1 MTGEKVLLARAKKGE
16 IAAFESLMTA
26 YENRVYT
33 LALRSTGSEQDAAD
47 ITQEVFLRAWKSL
60 ESFRGD
66 SSLSTWLYRVTSN
79 ICVDF
84 ARKRAAESGMASIDD
99 AESPA
104 ASVADPSRAIQP
116 EQAVENQELRE
127 ELQYALSQLSEE
139 HREVVLLRDVA
150 GLAYTEIARTLG
162 LEDGTVKSRLARARN
177 SLRKILLERGNI
189 SLPTSSKQTEG
200 RRTEHEQLRKV

>member
-60 ESFRGD
+60 DSFRGD

-79 ICVDF
+79 LCVDF
-84 ARKRAAESGMASIDD
+84 ARKRAAEGNIASIDD
-99 AESPA
+99 TESPA
-104 ASVADPSRAIQP
+104 ASIPDPARTIQP

-127 ELQYALSQLSEE
+127 ELQHALAQLSEE
-139 HREVVLLRDVA
+139 HRKVVLLRDVA
-150 GLAYTEIARTLG
+150 GLTYTEIARTLG
-162 LEDGTVKSRLARARN
+162 LEEGTVKSRLARARN

-200 RRTEHEQLRKV
+200 RRAEHE

>member
-33 LALRSTGSEQDAAD
+33 LALRSTGSEHDAAD
-47 ITQEVFLRAWKSL
+47 ITQEVFLD
-60 ESFRGD
+60 SFRGD

-79 ICVDF
+79 LCVDF
-84 ARKRAAESGMASIDD
+84 ARKRAAEGSTASIDD

-104 ASVADPSRAIQP
+104 ASIPDPSRAIQP
-116 EQAVENQELRE
+116 EQAAENQELRE
-127 ELQYALSQLSEE
+127 ELQYALAQLSEE
-139 HREVVLLRDVA
+139 HRRVVLLRDVA
-150 GLAYTEIARTLG
+150 GLPYTEIARTLE
-162 LEDGTVKSRLARARN
+162 LEEGTVKSRLARARN
-177 SLRKILLERGNI
+177 SLRKILLARGNI

-200 RRTEHEQLRKV
+200 RRADHE

>member
-60 ESFRGD
+60 DSFRGD

-79 ICVDF
+79 LCVDF
-84 ARKRAAESGMASIDD
+84 ARKRAVESGTASIDD

-104 ASVADPSRAIQP
+104 ASIADPSRTIQP

-127 ELQYALSQLSEE
+127 ELQYAIAQLSEE
-139 HREVVLLRDVA
+139 HRKVVLLRDVA

-162 LEDGTVKSRLARARN
+162 VEEGTVKSRLARARN

-189 SLPTSSKQTEG
+189 SLPASSKLAEG
-200 RRTEHEQLRKV
+200 RRAEHE

>member
-47 ITQEVFLRAWKSL
+47 ITQEVFLRAWKNL
-60 ESFRGD
+60 DSFRGD

-84 ARKRAAESGMASIDD
+84 ARKRAAEGGIASIDD

-104 ASVADPSRAIQP
+104 ASIADPSRAIQP

-127 ELQYALSQLSEE
+127 ELQYALAQLSDE
-139 HREVVLLRDVA
+139 HRKVVLLRDVA
-150 GLAYTEIARTLG
+150 GLSYTEIARTLG

-177 SLRKILLERGNI
+177 FLRKILLERGNI
-189 SLPTSSKQTEG
+189 SLPTSSKQAEG
-200 RRTEHEQLRKV
+200 RRADHE

>member
-33 LALRSTGSEQDAAD
+33 LALRSTGSEHDAAD

-60 ESFRGD
+60 DSFRGD

-79 ICVDF
+79 LCVDF
-84 ARKRAAESGMASIDD
+84 ARKRAAEGSTASIDD

-104 ASVADPSRAIQP
+104 ASIPDPSRAIQP
-116 EQAVENQELRE
+116 EQAAENQELRE
-127 ELQYALSQLSEE
+127 ELQYALAQLSEE
-139 HREVVLLRDVA
+139 HRRVVLLRDVA
-150 GLAYTEIARTLG
+150 GLPYTEIARTLE
-162 LEDGTVKSRLARARN
+162 LEEGTVKSRLARARN

-200 RRTEHEQLRKV
+200 RRADHE